1 MKVAVVHDWI
11 VNIGGAEKVL
21 KTILE
26 IYPEADIFTLVY
38 SKDTLKALGINNR
51 VYSSF
56 ISHLPLGS
64 SKYSSYL
71 PLMPMAIEQFDLKDY
86 DLVISSSH
94 CVAKGVLTRSYQV
107 HICYC
112 HTPMRYIWDLYF
124 PYLKDNRVESGMKSL
139 LVRLIFHYLRMWDV
153 ESSNRVDYFTANSKN
168 VANRIWKVYRREAT
182 VIYPPVDVDRFS
194 PTEKKE
200 DYFIVISRLVPYKK
214 VDLIVETFN
223 ELKLPLVVIGEGEE
237 MHKIKKI
244 AESNIKILGW
254 QNDNT
259 VKEYLAKAQALIF
272 PVEEDFGI
280 VPVEAQASGT
290 PVIAYARGGALE
302 TVVDGKTGILFG
314 EQTVKSLKEAVLR
327 FLNERDDFKK
337 EDLINNAKKFS
348 KDRFEEEFRGFVE
361 RVIK

>member
-1 MKVAVVHDWI
+1 
-11 VNIGGAEKVL
+11 
-21 KTILE
+21 
-26 IYPEADIFTLVY
+26 
-38 SKDTLKALGINNR
+38 
-51 VYSSF
+51 
-56 ISHLPLGS
+56 
-64 SKYSSYL
+64 
-71 PLMPMAIEQFDLKDY
+71 
-86 DLVISSSH
+86 
-94 CVAKGVLTRSYQV
+94 
-107 HICYC
+107 
-112 HTPMRYIWDLYF
+112 MRYIWDLYF

>member
-56 ISHLPLGS
+56 ISHLPLGE